1 MSKTATKK
9 KSVAKKKVVTKKKV
23 VAKKKATV
31 KKTSAKAEKT
41 TIKAVAKKTVRK
53 KSTRKTA
60 KQLQAEKDQQEIA
73 RKWKI
78 LNDKT
83 GDIKGQ
89 VYKIESTYMVEDII
103 DHKQFGR
110 GYIIDVK
117 NNRLHV
123 LFQSSLKFL
132 ISNYK

>member
-1 MSKTATKK
+1 MSKAGTKK
-9 KSVAKKKVVTKKKV
+9 KSVAKKKV
-23 VAKKKATV
+23 AV
-31 KKTSAKAEKT
+31 KKTVVSKKKTVAKAGKITEKAT
-41 TIKAVAKKTVRK
+41 KKVAAKKTVRK

-60 KQLQAEKDQQEIA
+60 KQLQAERDQQEIA

-83 GDIKGQ
+83 GGTKGQ
-89 VYKIESTYMVEDII
+89 AYKISNTYAVEDII
-103 DHKQFGR
+103 DHKEFGR
-110 GYIIDVK
+110 GYIIDIK

-123 LFQSSLKFL
+123 LFQNALKFL

>member
-1 MSKTATKK
+1 MPKKASKK
-9 KSVAKKKVVTKKKV
+9 KSVAKKKVLS
-23 VAKKKATV
+23 
-31 KKTSAKAEKT
+31 KKTSTVTKT
-41 TIKAVAKKTVRK
+41 KVTKVAAKKTVRK

-83 GDIKGQ
+83 GSAKAKNYQ
-89 VYKIESTYMVEDII
+89 IENTYSVEDII
-103 DHKQFGR
+103 EHKQFGR

-117 NNRLHV
+117 NKRLHV
-123 LFQSSLKFL
+123 LFQNSLKFL
-132 ISNYK
+132 ISEHK

>member
-1 MSKTATKK
+1 MPKKATKK
-9 KSVAKKKVVTKKKV
+9 KSVAKK
-23 VAKKKATV
+23 AAV
-31 KKTSAKAEKT
+31 KKTTTKKTIVKKT
-41 TIKAVAKKTVRK
+41 TTKKTATVAKKTVRK
-53 KSTRKTA
+53 KSTRKTV

-83 GDIKGQ
+83 GSTKAQ
-89 VYKIESTYMVEDII
+89 SYKIENKYAAEDII

-117 NNRLHV
+117 NKRLHV
-123 LFQSSLKFL
+123 LFQNSLKFL
-132 ISNYK
+132 ISDYK

>member
-9 KSVAKKKVVTKKKV
+9 KSVSKKKVVSKKKT
-23 VAKKKATV
+23 VAKKKLTV
-31 KKTSAKAEKT
+31 KKTSTKVAKT
-41 TIKAVAKKTVRK
+41 TTKVTAKKTVRK

-83 GDIKGQ
+83 GDVKGKS
-89 VYKIESTYMVEDII
+89 YKIESTYQIEDII

-123 LFQSSLKFL
+123 LFQNSLKFL

>member
-9 KSVAKKKVVTKKKV
+9 KSVAKKKT
-23 VAKKKATV
+23 VAKT
-31 KKTSAKAEKT
+31 TSAKVLKT
-41 TIKAVAKKTVRK
+41 AAKVVKKTVRK

-89 VYKIESTYMVEDII
+89 AYKIESTYSVEDII

-117 NNRLHV
+117 NSRLHV
-123 LFQSSLKFL
+123 LFQNSLKFL